1 MACPHGIWYGM
12 MQTLIQMPRFS
23 VSSLY
28 AVFQVSAVCTLH
40 VLSMVSAGE
49 CWAQGSN
56 QIQEAASRRPPCL
69 SLRLW
74 SSAALAS
81 SGRQ

>member
-1 MACPHGIWYGM
+1 
-12 MQTLIQMPRFS
+12 MQTLIQMLRRP

-28 AVFQVSAVCTLH
+28 AVFQVSAVCILH
-40 VLSMVSAGE
+40 VLSTVSAGE
-49 CWAQGSN
+49 CRAQGSS
-56 QIQEAASRRPPCL
+56 QTQEAASRRPPCL

>member
-1 MACPHGIWYGM
+1 
-12 MQTLIQMPRFS
+12 MQTLIQMLRRT

-40 VLSMVSAGE
+40 APSMLSACE
-49 CWAQGSN
+49 CWAQGSS
-56 QIQEAASRRPPCL
+56 QTQEAASRRRPCL
-69 SLRLW
+69 SLRPW

-81 SGRQ
+81 LARQ